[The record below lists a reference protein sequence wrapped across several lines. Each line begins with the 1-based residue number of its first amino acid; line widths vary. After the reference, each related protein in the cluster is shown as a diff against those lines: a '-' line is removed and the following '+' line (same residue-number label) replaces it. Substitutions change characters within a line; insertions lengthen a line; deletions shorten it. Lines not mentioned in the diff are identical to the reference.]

1 MKFKLIAAMTL
12 LASIGTAS
20 AGVIVIDPASDGS
33 LYTCAGCNTVQ
44 NGDLIASGY
53 IQGIVKF
60 SSAGIDGPVESALLS
75 VNPLALPLWGPIVD
89 VYGFGT
95 ELGALDAS
103 DAFAG
108 TFLGSWTL
116 PELALGEDAFFD
128 VTSFVAGT
136 TASFLAFN
144 LRTAPGGTDVFSS
157 LEQNYGHPA
166 QLTVT
171 TAARAVPEPS
181 TLVLFAAGIL
191 GFGLIPRR
199 RRAKLG

>member
-1 MKFKLIAAMTL
+1 MNFKLIAAITL
-12 LASIGTAS
+12 FASAGAAN
-20 AGVIVIDPASDGS
+20 AGVIVIDPTSDGAI
-33 LYTCAGCNTVQ
+33 YTCAGCNPVS
-44 NGDLIASGY
+44 NGELLVSGY
-53 IQGIVKF
+53 IQGVVKF
-60 SSAGIDGPVESALLS
+60 SSAGIDGVVESALLS

-89 VYGFGT
+89 VYGYGT

-103 DAFAG
+103 DGFAG

-116 PELALGEDAFFD
+116 PSLTYGQDAFFD

-136 TASFLAFN
+136 NAPFVAFN

-171 TAARAVPEPS
+171 TRSVPEPS
-181 TLVLFAAGIL
+181 TLGLFAAGIVGL
-191 GFGLIPRR
+191 GLIPRR
-199 RRAKLG
+199 RRAVFKV